1 MPRLANMFFPKAPI
15 GVLAPGAF
23 ADLMFVDYHPYT
35 EMTAGNL
42 PWHII
47 FGFSN
52 ADVTTTIAAGKVLMK
67 DRVVLV
73 ADEKE
78 IAAKGRELS
87 RKTWERYQKR
97 FN

>member
-1 MPRLANMFFPKAPI
+1 
-15 GVLAPGAF
+15 
-23 ADLMFVDYHPYT
+23 
-35 EMTAGNL
+35 
-42 PWHII
+42 
-47 FGFSN
+47 
-52 ADVTTTIAAGKVLMK
+52 MK
-67 DRVVLV
+67 DREILV